1 MSGHQ
6 QQEQSPWT
14 RDLNA
19 LPEPPPSGRD
29 ARHELEQRATAPP
42 DRAETRTARAP
53 AGVATI
59 VTLCLFCLIG
69 MGGVVVGRQL
79 APDTSRG
86 TITELRTEIK
96 TARHDTAVERH
107 DAGVERHAASR
118 QARAAR
124 RAGEAAAAL
133 RVRLHTAQGDA
144 SRAANAANAWRARA
158 LNLQQTLAKT
168 PPTPTRTP
176 HRRVDKHAG
185 TARHSHRRPAK

>member
-19 LPEPPPSGRD
+19 LPGPPPSGRN
-29 ARHELEQRATAPP
+29 ARRELEQRATAPR
-42 DRAETRTARAP
+42 DRPESRTARAP

-69 MGGVVVGRQL
+69 MGGVLVGRRL

-86 TITELRTEIK
+86 TITELRTEIR
-96 TARHDTAVERH
+96 TARHDTA
-107 DAGVERHAASR
+107 AERHAASR
-118 QARAAR
+118 QASAAQH
-124 RAGEAAAAL
+124 ASEAAAAL

-144 SRAANAANAWRARA
+144 GRAANAANAWRARA
-158 LNLQQTLAKT
+158 LSLQQALAKT
-168 PPTPTRTP
+168 PPTSARTP
-176 HRRVDKHAG
+176 DRRVDKHAG
-185 TARHSHRRPAK
+185 TARHPRRRRAK